1 MRQRVSWIFAPRG
14 SMDAFVLGARKTFA
28 SALLGS
34 ALFFGAR
41 EASASACCGSGH
53 GLGQRLGPF
62 ERGAI
67 GLSFRFSDR
76 FGSHGHAGGF
86 TLAPAGTLDAEG
98 RAELGGLFAPI
109 PRLQLGL
116 VAPVLLNIRGSRD
129 DTAVVG
135 GGFGDL
141 SLSARFD
148 IVSLTTT
155 SAWPAIALTTGV
167 SLPTGRSAAAA
178 KDPLATDATGLG
190 AAEVRPGVFVEKNWD
205 NRASAVFSASIG
217 LRTPMTGA
225 RGERIGLGPRARFVA
240 AAGPV
245 FSSGWS
251 LSAGLVHE
259 RESAPSIAGVV
270 TPDADR
276 RRTAALLFAGYD
288 LSERFTALASL
299 EVDLPVPSL
308 GKNEPSAVAF
318 AIGLRRSFPRYE

>member
-1 MRQRVSWIFAPRG
+1 MRQRVSWIFGPCG
-14 SMDAFVLGARKTFA
+14 SMDALVLGARKTFA
-28 SALLGS
+28 SALLGCVLLLAS
-34 ALFFGAR
+34 R
-41 EASASACCGSGH
+41 DASASACCGSGH
-53 GLGQRLGPF
+53 GLGQRLGPL
-62 ERGAI
+62 ERAAV

-76 FGSHGHAGGF
+76 FGSHGYAGGF
-86 TLAPAGTLDAEG
+86 TLAPSGTLDAEG
-98 RAELGGLFAPI
+98 RAELGVLFAPV

-116 VAPVLLNIRGSRD
+116 VAPVLLNVRSSRE
-129 DTAVVG
+129 DTFVG

-141 SLSARFD
+141 AFSARFD
-148 IVSLTTT
+148 LVPLTTT
-155 SAWPAIALTTGV
+155 SAWPAIALTAGV
-167 SLPTGRSAAAA
+167 GLPTGRSAANA

-190 AAEVRPGVFVEKNWD
+190 AAEVRPGVFVEKNWSGE
-205 NRASAVFSASIG
+205 ATAVFSASIG
-217 LRTPMTGA
+217 FRTPMTGA
-225 RGERIGLGPRARFVA
+225 RGERIELGPRARFVA

-259 RESAPSIAGVV
+259 RESAPSIGGVT

-288 LSERFTALASL
+288 LSTRFTALASL

>member
-14 SMDAFVLGARKTFA
+14 SMDAPVLGARKTFA
-28 SALLGS
+28 SALLGCVLLL
-34 ALFFGAR
+34 ATR
-41 EASASACCGSGH
+41 DASASACCGSGH
-53 GLGQRLGPF
+53 GLGQRLGPL

-76 FGSHGHAGGF
+76 FGSYGHAGAF
-86 TLAPAGTLDAEG
+86 TLAPTGTLDAEG
-98 RAELGGLFAPI
+98 RAELGCLFAPI

-116 VAPVLLNIRGSRD
+116 VAPVLLNIRGARD
-129 DTAVVG
+129 GTDVG

-155 SAWPAIALTTGV
+155 SAWPAIALTAGV
-167 SLPTGRSAAAA
+167 SLPTGRSAADA

-190 AAEVRPGVFVEKNWD
+190 AVEVRPGVFVEKNWD
-205 NRASAVFSASIG
+205 NEASAVFSASIG

-225 RGERIGLGPRARFVA
+225 RGERIELGPRIRLVA

-245 FSSGWS
+245 FSTGWS

-259 RESAPSIAGVV
+259 YESAPSLGGA
-270 TPDADR
+270 TTADADR

-288 LSERFTALASL
+288 ISERFTALASL
-299 EVDLPVPSL
+299 EVDLPVSSL